1 MLLEGVIKKDNRFLN
16 ENMFAYENS
25 DESKGSQE
33 PEEYDRVLKIRKYL
47 KTEMQSVLE
56 KDIADKVEQK

>member
-1 MLLEGVIKKDNRFLN
+1 MILEGVIKKDDRFLN
-16 ENMFAYENS
+16 ENMFAYSDS

-56 KDIADKVEQK
+56 KDIAERAEQK